1 MPETLIGKV
10 VRRQSW
16 MDPLS
21 DSVQKLVSSS
31 YRALGAPGPALRNL
45 MHGTVLLRHPLHP
58 AVTDV
63 PIGAW
68 TVSVIADYVAH
79 FTSRVPESAGDIA
92 LAVGLVVALLALI
105 TGYTDFADTI
115 GLERRFG
122 CAHGLLMTV
131 VVLVDVVSLALRWW
145 GSDGVH
151 PLAVALSTVALLVLL
166 LGAWLGGHVVFGIG
180 YGVNHAAFLDGPE
193 DWANAG
199 PADAVPEQA
208 RYDQNRP
215 ETHEVVRAMD
225 RGTRERRDDVAAP
238 QAGGGGGSAALY
250 GSHQRAVPGGGIA
263 GLHTEVGPLDRAA
276 ALEYRDDG
284 ARRVRGHGEADP
296 DVPSRSGRLD
306 LRVDPHDMSRLIE
319 QRAARVAGVDRRVGL
334 DRRVDLEPV
343 GSLDVPPEP

>member
-1 MPETLIGKV
+1 MRARPSRCAFSVTEAQRSSCATAASPAGRSLPAGSWISCTDSRSSRRCAPAWRRSVATPQARWRALAPRRLPRRQAASARQADPGARSMPETLIGKV

-105 TGYTDFADTI
+105 TGYTDFAATI

-166 LGAWLGGHVVFGIG
+166 
-180 YGVNHAAFLDGPE
+180 
-193 DWANAG
+193 
-199 PADAVPEQA
+199 
-208 RYDQNRP
+208 
-215 ETHEVVRAMD
+215 
-225 RGTRERRDDVAAP
+225 
-238 QAGGGGGSAALY
+238 
-250 GSHQRAVPGGGIA
+250 
-263 GLHTEVGPLDRAA
+263 
-276 ALEYRDDG
+276 
-284 ARRVRGHGEADP
+284 
-296 DVPSRSGRLD
+296 
-306 LRVDPHDMSRLIE
+306 
-319 QRAARVAGVDRRVGL
+319 
-334 DRRVDLEPV
+334 
-343 GSLDVPPEP
+343 